1 MENLKNLKPTKELWM
16 KIKWIFSHAR
26 PVIPFL
32 IFNIV
37 LNIMFALI
45 GIYNVI
51 VSKSLIDSAII
62 GNSQEVIKWL
72 IIMCTLTIISMIS
85 VPIRSF
91 MSTHSSTKLNHSIQ
105 KQIYEHIEYSN
116 WLEVSK
122 IHSVS
127 LLTRIT
133 SDVSNISSTLLG
145 TIPSLVSLAVTL
157 IGSVYT
163 LINWAPSIAI
173 VALFIGPFL
182 VIIGKLF
189 SRKLMTLY
197 KEAQEVD
204 VKYRSFMQESIQ
216 NTMIVKTFCME
227 NINMK
232 NLTSIQ
238 DNKYKIAMRNTKYSS
253 LTSLSMSFC
262 SSLAY
267 FSIFTW
273 GILNI
278 SRGVT
283 TYGTFTGMLQLYN
296 KVQNPFSSLASII
309 PGLISTIAAA
319 ERLMEIEAIS
329 LESKPTINIANEFSN
344 PNIEFNNVSFRYNKN
359 TNVLDNINLKIN
371 SGETIGFVGQSG
383 EGKTTLIRLIL
394 SLITPSSGTITLREN
409 DINKKLNPI
418 HRNLISYVP
427 QGNTLFSGT
436 IEDNLKYGNPNA
448 TEKDIIEA
456 LKNACA
462 LDFVDKLDDGIKS
475 IIGEKG
481 VGISE
486 GQAQRLSIARAFLRE
501 RPILILDEATS
512 SLDPE
517 TEIKVLKSI
526 SSLSNK
532 PTCIIITH
540 RPSALNICN
549 RILKLHSGK
558 LSEINKNEMLEV
570 ASELV

>member
-1 MENLKNLKPTKELWM
+1 MKLPFNVDLKNKVAVVTGGSGILCGAMAEALAACGAKVAILALGQEGCDAKADQ
-16 KIKWIFSHAR
+16 IKA
-26 PVIPFL
+26 
-32 IFNIV
+32 
-37 LNIMFALI
+37 AGGTAI
-45 GIYNVI
+45 GI
-51 VSKSLIDSAII
+51 
-62 GNSQEVIKWL
+62 
-72 IIMCTLTIISMIS
+72 
-85 VPIRSF
+85 
-91 MSTHSSTKLNHSIQ
+91 
-105 KQIYEHIEYSN
+105 
-116 WLEVSK
+116 
-122 IHSVS
+122 
-127 LLTRIT
+127 
-133 SDVSNISSTLLG
+133 
-145 TIPSLVSLAVTL
+145 
-157 IGSVYT
+157 
-163 LINWAPSIAI
+163 
-173 VALFIGPFL
+173 
-182 VIIGKLF
+182 
-189 SRKLMTLY
+189 
-197 KEAQEVD
+197 
-204 VKYRSFMQESIQ
+204 
-216 NTMIVKTFCME
+216 
-227 NINMK
+227 
-232 NLTSIQ
+232 
-238 DNKYKIAMRNTKYSS
+238 
-253 LTSLSMSFC
+253 
-262 SSLAY
+262 
-267 FSIFTW
+267 
-273 GILNI
+273 
-278 SRGVT
+278 
-283 TYGTFTGMLQLYN
+283 
-296 KVQNPFSSLASII
+296 
-309 PGLISTIAAA
+309 
-319 ERLMEIEAIS
+319 
-329 LESKPTINIANEFSN
+329 
-344 PNIEFNNVSFRYNKN
+344 N

-462 LDFVDKLDDGIKS
+462 LDFVDKLDDGIKA